1 MCAGEPSGDVY
12 AGFLA
17 DELRGR
23 SPNVRI
29 LGVGGGNMQR
39 SGVEIVSGYEQLST
53 FGLTDAL
60 VSLTSNYSS
69 YRQIVRKLVESKSRT
84 FVAVA
89 YPGLNLLLCRVAKQQ
104 GMRVY
109 YLLPPQI
116 WAWGGFRKA
125 FIRKWIDVIIS
136 VFPFEA
142 DFYSRLGFETI
153 LFDNPLVSSLD
164 AYRRKR
170 SGKRIG
176 FMPGSRRSH
185 VLRNLP
191 VVLDLAGFI
200 QNRRP
205 DIELYLLAF
214 DSRSAADIR
223 GLQNTLPVI
232 FDDRYQMMKD
242 SDLLL
247 VSSGTASLEAA
258 AMRIPQ
264 IFFHR
269 VSLLDEHILRKFV
282 YVEEINLANLYYGEN
297 LVTCYVKSDA
307 RLLRQELKS
316 ALLSYL

>member
-1 MCAGEPSGDVY
+1 
-12 AGFLA
+12 
-17 DELRGR
+17 
-23 SPNVRI
+23 
-29 LGVGGGNMQR
+29 MQR

-125 FIRKWIDVIIS
+125 FIRRWIDVIIS

-153 LFDNPLVSSLD
+153 LFDNPLVSSLG